1 MTDKVRSIRPTLGD
15 TVKNYTTPES
25 SLIVLVIDDDGL
37 AIISELTDAEIM
49 AYLEIAKMVTARG
62 IIDY

>member
-1 MTDKVRSIRPTLGD
+1 MTDKVRPIRPTLGD
-15 TVKNYTTPES
+15 TVKNYTTPDS
-25 SLIVLVIDDDGL
+25 NLIVLIIDDDGL

-49 AYLEIAKMVTARG
+49 AYLEIAKMVTARS

>member
-15 TVKNYTTPES
+15 TVKNHTTPES

>member
-1 MTDKVRSIRPTLGD
+1 
-15 TVKNYTTPES
+15 VKNYTTPES

-49 AYLEIAKMVTARG
+49 AYLEIAKMVTARS